1 MKSREISRSKIG
13 PSSLACTDPYIGIGW
28 EYQSIFKRPSYANS
42 IQLLPLCEGNMTV
55 CSPEAGNI
63 VRERSPRVIL
73 PVAGE
78 RIVMLPSHKDNNCF
92 IIPTCFI
99 ISFSL

>member
-1 MKSREISRSKIG
+1 MSFHKVSVETLKCLSTCVDFSRSNSVVVHMDHDIG
-13 PSSLACTDPYIGIGW
+13 GNFNI
-28 EYQSIFKRPSYANS
+28 

-63 VRERSPRVIL
+63 ARGCSPRVIL
-73 PVAGE
+73 PVE
-78 RIVMLPSHKDNNCF
+78 SEQIKDNNCF